1 MRGHDTPMSIRIQ
14 RFDKHLKMPWKNGL
28 GITREVISRPAS
40 DGSGGFDWRISLATV
55 GTSGPFSVFA
65 EIDRTIVVLQGDG
78 MQLTVDGRQESPL
91 LVGSPPFAFSGDA
104 EVQADCLGGETLD
117 LNVMSRRGVFVH
129 RMTKI
134 AVSARQALSVSC
146 DTVAIVFGGDAV
158 VRINSMRSNM
168 RLGDVL
174 IGEQIPFELAIEPLG
189 ADCALYVIE
198 VSAETDQAS
207 GPEPVASTRP

>member
-1 MRGHDTPMSIRIQ
+1 MSLRIQ
-14 RFDKHLKMPWKNGL
+14 RFDEHLKMPWKNGL

-55 GTSGPFSVFA
+55 GASGPFSVFA
-65 EIDRTIVVLQGDG
+65 GIDRTIAVLQGDG
-78 MQLTVDGRQESPL
+78 MQLTVDGRREPPL
-91 LVGSPPFAFSGDA
+91 LVASPPFAFSGDA

-117 LNVMSRRGVFVH
+117 LNMMSRRGVFVH

-134 AVSARQALSVSC
+134 AVSAAQTLSVSG
-146 DTVAIVFGGDAV
+146 DTVAIVFRGDAV
-158 VRINSMRSNM
+158 VKIDSMRSDV

-174 IGEQIPFELAIEPLG
+174 ICEQTPFELAVEPLG

-198 VSAETDQAS
+198 VSAVADQGS
-207 GPEPVASTRP
+207 GCEPVASTRP